1 MTTTKLFIRKNDLVV
16 VTAGKD
22 KGKQGKVLKVD
33 AKNMRLTVEGVA
45 MAKKHVKPS
54 QTNPNGGIVS
64 KEATVHYSNVLLLNP
79 TTNKPMRAS
88 KFTRGKK
95 GELVAKASAAKTATA
110 KAAPAKT
117 ASAKK

>member
-1 MTTTKLFIRKNDLVV
+1 MFIRKNDMVA

-33 AKNMRLTVEGVA
+33 VAEMKLTIEGVN
-45 MAKKHVKPS
+45 MVKRHVKPS
-54 QTNPNGGIVS
+54 QTNPQGGIVQ
-64 KEATVHYSNVLLLNP
+64 KESPIHYSNVMLISP
-79 TTNKPMRAS
+79 TTKKPTRAT

-95 GELVAKASAAKTATA
+95 GELIEKS
-110 KAAPAKT
+110 